1 MAARAHCWCFCDVAD
16 QTEASYFTTEIT
28 EATEPD
34 RKVKKGGSGPNPFFP
49 SDLCVLC
56 ALCGEKS

>member
-1 MAARAHCWCFCDVAD
+1 MAGPERG
-16 QTEASYFTTEIT
+16 
-28 EATEPD
+28 
-34 RKVKKGGSGPNPFFP
+34 KGGLLSGPNPFFL